1 MDETLSR
8 FVDRTGADPAL
19 ARDFLQGTNWNFEE
33 ALKAFQELSL
43 GGSFPNKSQNTVKTK
58 TSKPQRG
65 LSVVNSEIVREARN
79 KVSEKDVTSSNGSN
93 ECFDEMAK
101 FTFVLPDLTRY
112 PQDFSEFL
120 RRDLIET
127 STLVS
132 LEQSGH
138 LNWWADMGVCQRLVP
153 LATVGDGNC
162 LLHAASLGMWGF
174 HDRLLTLRK
183 ALFRTLVGDK
193 ASGAIKRRWRLQQ
206 WVRNMEAGG
215 LIYTE
220 EEWAREWEEVL
231 RIASTVR
238 RHSQHASEDSLNP
251 GTLLEEDGEP
261 RENAVKE
268 SGLDNLDN
276 DCKSDQKDVLN
287 GNEGSP
293 LFNDNKGNKTTAQ
306 SSEESEDEI
315 KGLGAFESL
324 EEIHV
329 FVLAHVLRR
338 PIVVIAEQFLRDFS
352 GDAIAPIPFGGIFLP
367 LECPPEQCYKNPLV
381 LTFESAHFS
390 AVVASDGKQNGS
402 KKEKVVVSG
411 VPVVGPNYDLLPIHF
426 SVDPGADFA
435 WEELSARVKDQHME
449 LSMEQKLILLGKYL
463 EIAEVKIPG
472 TGKDLSKDGNS
483 GEKCTAHA
491 AEKIDPKNKDAKS
504 KQDSKLKLGSN
515 KGDKG
520 KGSGSWLANKLVKV
534 GNLAG
539 ALGTTVHSMVYVAK
553 LQANNKP
560 VYYDK
565 MIENYI
571 QSAKQRFE
579 EEKKK
584 QVEAKKSGPHDKT
597 RPCIAPGC
605 QMYGTAATNYLCS
618 GCYKTQKT
626 ISVSGDYGNS
636 QGATTS
642 GANATVG
649 KADSKSYFP
658 PPSFSSYVP
667 YDYFGAVGG
676 GNGQRG
682 PKPEKALPP
691 LRGSVQPSP
700 PPSYKEAT
708 KAPSRLV
715 SMGQEGKDTWSCSH
729 GSRCATEGC
738 DFYGNPSS
746 KGYCSS
752 CFKKTTT
759 QGQNTTRN
767 G

>member
-1 MDETLSR
+1 
-8 FVDRTGADPAL
+8 
-19 ARDFLQGTNWNFEE
+19 
-33 ALKAFQELSL
+33 
-43 GGSFPNKSQNTVKTK
+43 
-58 TSKPQRG
+58 
-65 LSVVNSEIVREARN
+65 
-79 KVSEKDVTSSNGSN
+79 
-93 ECFDEMAK
+93 MAK

-206 WVRNMEAGG
+206 WVKNMEAGG

-251 GTLLEEDGEP
+251 GT
-261 RENAVKE
+261 
-268 SGLDNLDN
+268 
-276 DCKSDQKDVLN
+276 
-287 GNEGSP
+287 
-293 LFNDNKGNKTTAQ
+293 F
-306 SSEESEDEI
+306 SEESEDEI

-402 KKEKVVVSG
+402 KKEKVLVSG

-435 WEELSARVKDQHME
+435 WEELSAR
-449 LSMEQKLILLGKYL
+449 I
-463 EIAEVKIPG
+463 
-472 TGKDLSKDGNS
+472 
-483 GEKCTAHA
+483 
-491 AEKIDPKNKDAKS
+491 
-504 KQDSKLKLGSN
+504 
-515 KGDKG
+515 
-520 KGSGSWLANKLVKV
+520 
-534 GNLAG
+534 
-539 ALGTTVHSMVYVAK
+539 VHIFLFGVMV
-553 LQANNKP
+553 
-560 VYYDK
+560 
-565 MIENYI
+565 
-571 QSAKQRFE
+571 
-579 EEKKK
+579 
-584 QVEAKKSGPHDKT
+584 
-597 RPCIAPGC
+597 
-605 QMYGTAATNYLCS
+605 
-618 GCYKTQKT
+618 
-626 ISVSGDYGNS
+626 
-636 QGATTS
+636 
-642 GANATVG
+642 
-649 KADSKSYFP
+649 
-658 PPSFSSYVP
+658 
-667 YDYFGAVGG
+667 
-676 GNGQRG
+676 
-682 PKPEKALPP
+682 
-691 LRGSVQPSP
+691 
-700 PPSYKEAT
+700 
-708 KAPSRLV
+708 
-715 SMGQEGKDTWSCSH
+715 
-729 GSRCATEGC
+729 
-738 DFYGNPSS
+738 
-746 KGYCSS
+746 
-752 CFKKTTT
+752 
-759 QGQNTTRN
+759 
-767 G
+767 